1 MNDGIKVFDVTVE
14 SISDAG
20 QAGKFRNILENM
32 LGSHELYLAS
42 NSDHRVYSFAKSIN
56 PTKWIS
62 EIDLSGCTDVT
73 VYDRLR
79 LVPLFNTENPPKKFR
94 VNDFVEKIIRKHG
107 WSYDYRNEMI
117 EAFND
122 IVVPAFTPLIAFDPD
137 WETKVFRDVTIEK
150 IERDI
155 VDLNDPRGAFK
166 NPEWKSWAETRLVGG
181 LHHKNHIWDNPT
193 GNSYHVYGFRNPPR
207 ELYDSLT
214 DALAKNHNE

>member
-1 MNDGIKVFDVTVE
+1 MNGIKRIVNDGIKVFDVTVE

-122 IVVPAFTPLIAFDPD
+122 IVVPAFTPLIAYDPD

-150 IERDI
+150 IDRD
-155 VDLNDPRGAFK
+155 VSYYDPFK
-166 NPEWKSWAETRLVGG
+166 KVWTNKLEWFDWTETNLASGG
-181 LHHKNHIWDNPT
+181 HHKNHMWDN
-193 GNSYHVYGFRNPPR
+193 
-207 ELYDSLT
+207 
-214 DALAKNHNE
+214 